1 MKKKEIA
8 TALGLSVALSM
19 TATGCASQDEV
30 NSLNAQVSELQAQ
43 VTELQSEV
51 DTEQA
56 KSDNVEKQN
65 ESLTAQIE
73 ELQSE
78 IESLNEELTVDGE
91 MIADADEFADN
102 ASINVTKYSQKDTAV
117 YSKVN
122 ESEEYKIA
130 NLDMNTECYVV
141 SVFSDVNSEDATWS
155 AIASLVTTDSD
166 ENKTYQMI
174 SDVKRSDERTKNSKI
189 DFMLRNAD
197 TITVDGQTIKADDLA
212 ENQEIR
218 IVYARTSLL
227 SNSKVTEQQH
237 TSAEKSSTPQQTQQP
252 AASADDGW
260 GDTSGVLVIDNPGG
274 GCPSMTGMNI
284 QFHELR

>member
-8 TALGLSVALSM
+8 TALGLSVALTM
-19 TATGCASQDEV
+19 TTGCASQSEV
-30 NSLNAQVSELQAQ
+30 DSLNLQ
-43 VTELQSEV
+43 VTELNQQIETLQ
-51 DTEQA
+51 TELSDAQA
-56 KSDNVEKQN
+56 ESNDATNKNTELEKQVA
-65 ESLTAQIE
+65 ELQE
-73 ELQSE
+73 ELT
-78 IESLNEELTVDGE
+78 SLNEELTVDEE
-91 MIADADEFADN
+91 MIADADNFADN

-117 YSKVN
+117 YSKAN

-166 ENKTYQMI
+166 KNKTYQMI

-197 TITVDGQTIKADDLA
+197 TITVDGKTIKADELA

-227 SNSKVTEQQH
+227 SNSKVTEQQK
-237 TSAEKSSTPQQTQQP
+237 TSAEKSSTPQQAAPQQGSSTDDRIP
-252 AASADDGW
+252 GADYSWWD
-260 GDTSGVLVIDNPGG
+260 DTPSTTP

-284 QFHELR
+284 QFH

>member
-8 TALGLSVALSM
+8 TALGLSVALAM
-19 TATGCASQDEV
+19 TTTGCASQDEI

-130 NLDMNTECYVV
+130 NLDINTECYVV

-166 ENKTYQMI
+166 KNKTYQMI

-197 TITVDGQTIKADDLA
+197 TITVDDQTIKADELG

-237 TSAEKSSTPQQTQQP
+237 TSAEKSSTPKQSTQQQG
-252 AASADDGW
+252 SSTDDGW
-260 GDTSGVLVIDNPGG
+260 GYIPPEMIVGNDAPPIHGL
-274 GCPSMTGMNI
+274 NI
-284 QFHELR
+284 QFN

>member
-1 MKKKEIA
+1 MKRKEALIA
-8 TALGLSVALSM
+8 IALATSVTAI
-19 TATGCASQDEV
+19 GCASQDEV

-43 VTELQSEV
+43 VIELQSEV

-166 ENKTYQMI
+166 KNKTYQMI
-174 SDVKRSDERTKNSKI
+174 SDVKRRDERTKNSKI

-197 TITVDGQTIKADDLA
+197 TITVDGKTIKADDLG

-237 TSAEKSSTPQQTQQP
+237 TSAEKGSTPKQSTPQQTAP
-252 AASADDGW
+252 ADDGW
-260 GDTSGVLVIDNPGG
+260 SGLEG
-274 GCPSMTGMNI
+274 MTEIGHDAPPIHGLNI
-284 QFHELR
+284 QFH

>member
-1 MKKKEIA
+1 MKRKEALIA
-8 TALGLSVALSM
+8 IALATSVTAI
-19 TATGCASQDEV
+19 GCASQDEV

-197 TITVDGQTIKADDLA
+197 TITVDDQTIKADDLA

-237 TSAEKSSTPQQTQQP
+237 TSAGQSSTPKQTQQQGSSTDGRIP
-252 AASADDGW
+252 EADYSW
-260 GDTSGVLVIDNPGG
+260 WDNTPSVGTDNVTDNLGG
-274 GCPSMTGMNI
+274 INL
-284 QFHELR
+284 QFN

>member
-73 ELQSE
+73 ELQSK
-78 IESLNEELTVDGE
+78 IESLNEELTVDEE
-91 MIADADEFADN
+91 MIADADNFADN
-102 ASINVTKYSQKDTAV
+102 SSINVTKYSQKDTAV
-117 YSKVN
+117 YSKAN

-130 NLDMNTECYVV
+130 NLDMNSECYVV
-141 SVFSDVNSEDATWS
+141 ATFSDANDDEMWS
-155 AIASLVTTDSD
+155 AIATLVTVD
-166 ENKTYQMI
+166 ESEKEMYQMI
-174 SDVKRSDERTKNSKI
+174 STIEKGTEKSKNKKI
-189 DFMLRNAD
+189 DFMLRSANAF
-197 TITVDGQTIKADDLA
+197 TVDGKTIKADDLA

-237 TSAEKSSTPQQTQQP
+237 TSAEKSSTPKQSTPQQTAP
-252 AASADDGW
+252 ADDGW
-260 GDTSGVLVIDNPGG
+260 SGLEG
-274 GCPSMTGMNI
+274 MTEIGHDAPPIHGLNI
-284 QFHELR
+284 QFH

>member
-141 SVFSDVNSEDATWS
+141 SVFSDVNNEDATWS

-166 ENKTYQMI
+166 KNKTYQMI

-197 TITVDGQTIKADDLA
+197 TITVDDQTIKADELG

-218 IVYARTSLL
+218 IVYERTSLL

-237 TSAEKSSTPQQTQQP
+237 TSAEKSSTPQQSAPQQP
-252 AASADDGW
+252 QTESVPGWDDLP
-260 GDTSGVLVIDNPGG
+260 T
-274 GCPSMTGMNI
+274 I
-284 QFHELR
+284 QPYDGPPCGINLQVH

>member
-8 TALGLSVALSM
+8 TALGLSVALTM
-19 TATGCASQDEV
+19 TTGCASQADMDALNNQIAELSAEV
-30 NSLNAQVSELQAQ
+30 ESLQTELNDAQSESTNASQKNTELEKQVAELQ
-43 VTELQSEV
+43 
-51 DTEQA
+51 
-56 KSDNVEKQN
+56 
-65 ESLTAQIE
+65 E
-73 ELQSE
+73 ELT
-78 IESLNEELTVDGE
+78 SLNEELTVDEE
-91 MIADADEFADN
+91 MIADADNFADN

-117 YSKVN
+117 YSKAN

-197 TITVDGQTIKADDLA
+197 TITVDGKTIKADDLA

-227 SNSKVTEQQH
+227 SNSKVTEQQK
-237 TSAEKSSTPQQTQQP
+237 TSAEKGSTPQQAAP
-252 AASADDGW
+252 APTETVEGW
-260 GDTSGVLVIDNPGG
+260 GNCITA

-284 QFHELR
+284 QFH

>member
-166 ENKTYQMI
+166 KNKTYQMI

-197 TITVDGQTIKADDLA
+197 TITVAGKTIKSDELA

-227 SNSKVTEQQH
+227 SNSKVTEQQK
-237 TSAEKSSTPQQTQQP
+237 TSAEKGSTPKQSTPQQSAQ
-252 AASADDGW
+252 ADDGC
-260 GDTSGVLVIDNPGG
+260 SGYEGMIACVTPGCE
-274 GCPSMTGMNI
+274 GCQCIM
-284 QFHELR
+284 FH

>member
-30 NSLNAQVSELQAQ
+30 NSLNAQVSELHAQ

-197 TITVDGQTIKADDLA
+197 TITVDGNTIKADDLA

-227 SNSKVTEQQH
+227 SNSKVTEQQK
-237 TSAEKSSTPQQTQQP
+237 TSAEKSSTQKQSTPQQTAP
-252 AASADDGW
+252 ADDGW
-260 GDTSGVLVIDNPGG
+260 SGLEG
-274 GCPSMTGMNI
+274 MTEIVHDAPPITGINI
-284 QFHELR
+284 QFN

>member
-141 SVFSDVNSEDATWS
+141 SVFSDVNNEDATWS

-166 ENKTYQMI
+166 KNKTYQMI

-197 TITVDGQTIKADDLA
+197 TITVDDQTIKADDLA
-212 ENQEIR
+212 DNQEIR

-237 TSAEKSSTPQQTQQP
+237 TSAEKSSTPKQSTPQQTAP
-252 AASADDGW
+252 ADDGW
-260 GDTSGVLVIDNPGG
+260 GYIPPEMIVGNDAPPIHGL
-274 GCPSMTGMNI
+274 NI
-284 QFHELR
+284 QFN

>member
-8 TALGLSVALSM
+8 TALGLSVALTM
-19 TATGCASQDEV
+19 TGCATDTTNYENQI
-30 NSLNAQVSELQAQ
+30 NELSAQ
-43 VTELQSEV
+43 VTELQNELS
-51 DTEQA
+51 DAQA
-56 KSDNVEKQN
+56 ESTDASQKNDELEKQVA
-65 ESLTAQIE
+65 ELQE
-73 ELQSE
+73 ELT
-78 IESLNEELTVDGE
+78 SLNEELTVDGE

-141 SVFSDVNSEDATWS
+141 SVFSDVNSEYATWS
-155 AIASLVTTDSD
+155 AIASLVITDSD

-197 TITVDGQTIKADDLA
+197 TITVEDQTIKADELG

-227 SNSKVTEQQH
+227 SNSKVTEQQK
-237 TSAEKSSTPQQTQQP
+237 TSAEKGSTPKQSTPQQGSSTDGRIP
-252 AASADDGW
+252 DADYSW
-260 GDTSGVLVIDNPGG
+260 WDNTPSTTP

-284 QFHELR
+284 QFN

>member
-8 TALGLSVALSM
+8 ALGLSVALSM
-19 TATGCASQDEV
+19 TGCASQTDVDALNNQIAELSAEV
-30 NSLNAQVSELQAQ
+30 ESLQTELNDAQSESTNASQKNTELEKQVAELQ
-43 VTELQSEV
+43 
-51 DTEQA
+51 
-56 KSDNVEKQN
+56 
-65 ESLTAQIE
+65 E
-73 ELQSE
+73 ELT
-78 IESLNEELTVDGE
+78 SLNEELTVDEE
-91 MIADADEFADN
+91 MIADADNFADN

-117 YSKVN
+117 YSKAN

-166 ENKTYQMI
+166 KNKTYQMI

-197 TITVDGQTIKADDLA
+197 TITVDDQTIKADELG

-227 SNSKVTEQQH
+227 SNSKVTEQQK
-237 TSAEKSSTPQQTQQP
+237 TSAEKSSSPKQSTQQQGSSTDDRIP
-252 AASADDGW
+252 GADYSWWDNTPSVG
-260 GDTSGVLVIDNPGG
+260 TSNVTDNLGG
-274 GCPSMTGMNI
+274 INL
-284 QFHELR
+284 QFH

>member
-1 MKKKEIA
+1 MRNKEIA
-8 TALGLSVALSM
+8 TALGLSVALTM
-19 TATGCASQDEV
+19 TGCASQTDVDALNNQIAELSAEV
-30 NSLNAQVSELQAQ
+30 ESLQTELNDAQSESTNASQKNTELEKQVAELQ
-43 VTELQSEV
+43 
-51 DTEQA
+51 
-56 KSDNVEKQN
+56 
-65 ESLTAQIE
+65 E
-73 ELQSE
+73 ELT
-78 IESLNEELTVDGE
+78 SLNEELTVDEE
-91 MIADADEFADN
+91 MIADADNFADN

-117 YSKVN
+117 YSKAN

-130 NLDMNTECYVV
+130 NLDMNSECYVV

-197 TITVDGQTIKADDLA
+197 TITVDDQTIKADDLA

-237 TSAEKSSTPQQTQQP
+237 TSAEKGSTPQQAAP
-252 AASADDGW
+252 APTETVEGW
-260 GDTSGVLVIDNPGG
+260 GNCITA

-284 QFHELR
+284 QFH

>member
-130 NLDMNTECYVV
+130 NLDINTECYVV

-166 ENKTYQMI
+166 KNKTYQMI

-197 TITVDGQTIKADDLA
+197 TITVDGKTIKADELG

-227 SNSKVTEQQH
+227 SNSKVTEQQK
-237 TSAEKSSTPQQTQQP
+237 TSAEKSSTPKQSTPQQGSSTDGRIP
-252 AASADDGW
+252 GADYSW
-260 GDTSGVLVIDNPGG
+260 WDNTPSTTPGCEG
-274 GCPSMTGMNI
+274 TIGCIM
-284 QFHELR
+284 FH